1 MLEVPSRDEAGEV
14 EGEKADTAGS
24 ARPEHGRM
32 VMGTDTYRMRMW
44 TLTLNTPTPLC
55 WRYQLVVWDFN

>member
-1 MLEVPSRDEAGEV
+1 MLEVPARDEAGKV
-14 EGEKADTAGS
+14 GGEKADTAGS
-24 ARPEHGRM
+24 AGSEHGRM

-44 TLTLNTPTPLC
+44 TLTLNMPTPLC